1 MDSVMTISP
10 TTAIRLSSFDK
21 LTLIK
26 LCLEALWVDLAPES
40 LIFGAAAGKENVFSG
55 TVLMASSSGAFS
67 SAVSGRFTS
76 VS

>member
-26 LCLEALWVDLAPES
+26 LCLEALM
-40 LIFGAAAGKENVFSG
+40 G
-55 TVLMASSSGAFS
+55 
-67 SAVSGRFTS
+67 
-76 VS
+76 